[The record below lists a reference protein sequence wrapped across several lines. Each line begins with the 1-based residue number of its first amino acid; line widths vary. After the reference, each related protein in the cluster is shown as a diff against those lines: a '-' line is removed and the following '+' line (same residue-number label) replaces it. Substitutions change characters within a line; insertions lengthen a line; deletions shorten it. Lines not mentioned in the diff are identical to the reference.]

1 MYCKTVA
8 NRADYEEEVASD
20 PLTAALQLLPIFL
33 RRQYFTFFT
42 RLFVVLVLYSPYL
55 NIEFHAFFFRQSNAL
70 IVWTFSDS
78 WTSLLPQIQSNSSS
92 FWVILSLWLS
102 LGSFGCHLWLISE
115 FRPRWRLGR
124 DFKKAIYCLDSR
136 NWGGYVHTYAEKAT
150 TCATRLS
157 CFFISKTAIII
168 EKSKFS
174 NHESVLTQTISAM
187 IINLSVLNNENQH
200 RH

>member
-1 MYCKTVA
+1 MKIPIFFLYRSVYCKTVV

-20 PLTAALQLLPIFL
+20 PLTAALQLLPIFFTTTIFHL
-33 RRQYFTFFT
+33 FHKAVCCSCSLLSIPQY
-42 RLFVVLVLYSPYL
+42 RISC
-55 NIEFHAFFFRQSNAL
+55 IFFRQSNAL

-136 NWGGYVHTYAEKAT
+136 NWGGYVHTCAEKAT
-150 TCATRLS
+150 TCATRLKLN
-157 CFFISKTAIII
+157 CFFHI
-168 EKSKFS
+168 
-174 NHESVLTQTISAM
+174 
-187 IINLSVLNNENQH
+187 
-200 RH
+200 